1 MFCERCGTKLD
12 PAAAGLAEFCAACS
26 TFVGEECWDA
36 VGACRS
42 CAESGRAPRAVGLVA
57 VRRARRQLRI
67 ARGEVDALEAVA
79 RVSAE
84 PPQLTL
90 ETWFARRRVDL
101 IRDASRRA
109 ALATAPRYA
118 TRLVPLE
125 REIAAEHAGL
135 LLRLDALEGRTAAG
149 GVVPRGAIPRPRAAA
164 PAPAPFAWRSRLS
177 DLRLP
182 LALGLLLA
190 AALLAPRLAALVAG
204 PAGSTVSRSVS
215 AASPEAG
222 VAAARGTPAQA
233 SAPARSAEVPDAAS
247 FTFDA
252 MRMGETL
259 AGDLSIARGS
269 TEQVQ
274 VAPRPSAV
282 DRSLRLSSDAEGAG
296 AEVCLAP
303 PFPVGGAEM
312 QVLTADDR
320 AELFMTLGQRSAP
333 VVRFVVGGGRAD
345 LNGAT
350 APVRIDAGQWFRLAI
365 HRDPIGT
372 MTSASIEQ
380 VRGTGHA
387 TSLSASSETGDAAD
401 GTGLCIGLSD
411 GEAGI
416 EAFIN
421 DLEVRP

>member
-1 MFCERCGTKLD
+1 
-12 PAAAGLAEFCAACS
+12 
-26 TFVGEECWDA
+26 
-36 VGACRS
+36 
-42 CAESGRAPRAVGLVA
+42 
-57 VRRARRQLRI
+57 
-67 ARGEVDALEAVA
+67 
-79 RVSAE
+79 
-84 PPQLTL
+84 
-90 ETWFARRRVDL
+90 
-101 IRDASRRA
+101 
-109 ALATAPRYA
+109 
-118 TRLVPLE
+118 
-125 REIAAEHAGL
+125 
-135 LLRLDALEGRTAAG
+135 
-149 GVVPRGAIPRPRAAA
+149 
-164 PAPAPFAWRSRLS
+164 
-177 DLRLP
+177 
-182 LALGLLLA
+182 
-190 AALLAPRLAALVAG
+190 
-204 PAGSTVSRSVS
+204 
-215 AASPEAG
+215 
-222 VAAARGTPAQA
+222 
-233 SAPARSAEVPDAAS
+233 
-247 FTFDA
+247 
-252 MRMGETL
+252 MGETIG
-259 AGDLSIARGS
+259 GDLSIARGS

-296 AEVCLAP
+296 AEVCLASQ
-303 PFPVGGAEM
+303 FPVGGAEM

-401 GTGLCIGLSD
+401 GTGLCVGLSD